1 LYAFGSF
8 SFGLTCSFQH
18 FLAPIIESLE
28 TPNPLL
34 DRAQLTSIFVN
45 FIDIWNLHRSFL
57 SSLSAHLH
65 TPAEDGR
72 SPPLSYILLSHF
84 PYLSLYSPFVTSFDT
99 SLSSYMELIAT
110 KPDFAAFIVKQ
121 EADPRC
127 GNLKLRDWL
136 LSIIQRC
143 PRYLLLLKDLI
154 SCTPID
160 DPEHTPLVTVHKLVS
175 KSTFRSSP
183 GIITSDSLLVTLSL
197 NTSLHTHAQTLSLL
211 AIQRSTPNLPF
222 QLISPGRSLLKR
234 GPLLQVETSSP
245 KEREF
250 LLFSDCL
257 LWLSNADKVSNG
269 ELIAEKLGRSSS
281 PPARPPM
288 IRNRSKSDAD
298 LPKFTNNR
306 SSCLLP
312 SSKSQLPS
320 SSKAR
325 YPSSSSEEKWIY
337 KGHVELVDIDVVVPP
352 ALETNQDHRLEI
364 LSPHSSFA
372 LYACECQLH
381 YCSKD

>member
-1 LYAFGSF
+1 
-8 SFGLTCSFQH
+8 
-18 FLAPIIESLE
+18 
-28 TPNPLL
+28 
-34 DRAQLTSIFVN
+34 
-45 FIDIWNLHRSFL
+45 
-57 SSLSAHLH
+57 
-65 TPAEDGR
+65 
-72 SPPLSYILLSHF
+72 
-84 PYLSLYSPFVTSFDT
+84 
-99 SLSSYMELIAT
+99 MELIAT
-110 KPDFAAFIVKQ
+110 KPDFAAFIAKQ

-154 SCTPID
+154 SCTQID
-160 DPEHTPLVTVHKLVS
+160 DPEHAPLVAVHTLVS
-175 KSTFRSSP
+175 KSMFQLSP
-183 GIITSDSLLVTLSL
+183 WIIASDSLLVTLSL

-250 LLFSDCL
+250 LLFSDCI
-257 LWLSNADKVSNG
+257 LWLSNADKVSSG

-298 LPKFTNNR
+298 LPKFTNR
-306 SSCLLP
+306 TSSLLP
-312 SSKSQLPS
+312 CSKSQLPS

-325 YPSSSSEEKWIY
+325 HPSSSSEERWIY
-337 KGHVELVDIDVVVPP
+337 KGHIELVDIDVVVPP

-372 LYACECQLH
+372 LYACEYWPH
-381 YCSKD
+381 YCSKDQD

>member
-1 LYAFGSF
+1 
-8 SFGLTCSFQH
+8 
-18 FLAPIIESLE
+18 
-28 TPNPLL
+28 
-34 DRAQLTSIFVN
+34 
-45 FIDIWNLHRSFL
+45 
-57 SSLSAHLH
+57 
-65 TPAEDGR
+65 
-72 SPPLSYILLSHF
+72 
-84 PYLSLYSPFVTSFDT
+84 
-99 SLSSYMELIAT
+99 MELIAT
-110 KPDFAAFIVKQ
+110 KPDFAAFILKR

-127 GNLKLRDWL
+127 GSLKLRDWL

-154 SCTPID
+154 SCTSVD
-160 DPEHTPLVTVHKLVS
+160 DPEHAPLVAAHKMVS
-175 KSTFRSSP
+175 KSTFYSSVWVVA
-183 GIITSDSLLVTLSL
+183 SDPLLVTLSL

-234 GPLLQVETSSP
+234 APLLQVEASSP

-257 LWLSNADKVSNG
+257 LWLSNADKVSSG
-269 ELIAEKLGRSSS
+269 EFIAEKLGRSSS

-298 LPKFTNNR
+298 IPKFNNNR
-306 SSCLLP
+306 SSSLLP
-312 SSKSQLPS
+312 TSKSQLPS
-320 SSKAR
+320 RSRAR
-325 YPSSSSEEKWIY
+325 YPSSGSEEKWVY

-352 ALETNQDHRLEI
+352 ALETNQDHRFEI

-372 LYACECQLH
+372 LYARECQLR
-381 YCSKD
+381 YRSKYQN

>member
-1 LYAFGSF
+1 
-8 SFGLTCSFQH
+8 
-18 FLAPIIESLE
+18 
-28 TPNPLL
+28 
-34 DRAQLTSIFVN
+34 
-45 FIDIWNLHRSFL
+45 
-57 SSLSAHLH
+57 
-65 TPAEDGR
+65 
-72 SPPLSYILLSHF
+72 
-84 PYLSLYSPFVTSFDT
+84 
-99 SLSSYMELIAT
+99 MELVAT
-110 KPDFAAFIVKQ
+110 KPDFAAFITKQ

-127 GNLKLRDWL
+127 GNLKFRDWL

-154 SCTPID
+154 SRTPVD
-160 DPEHTPLVTVHKLVS
+160 DSEHAPLVTVHRLVS
-175 KSTFRSSP
+175 KSTFRISP
-183 GIITSDSLLVTLSL
+183 WIITSDLLLVTLSL

-234 GPLLQVETSSP
+234 GPLLHVETSSP

-257 LWLSNADKVSNG
+257 LWLSNADKVSSG
-269 ELIAEKLGRSSS
+269 ELIAERLGRSSS

-306 SSCLLP
+306 SSLLP

-320 SSKAR
+320 SGKAR

-352 ALETNQDHRLEI
+352 GLETNQDHRLEI

-372 LYACECQLH
+372 LYACECQPH
-381 YCSKD
+381 YFSRDRD